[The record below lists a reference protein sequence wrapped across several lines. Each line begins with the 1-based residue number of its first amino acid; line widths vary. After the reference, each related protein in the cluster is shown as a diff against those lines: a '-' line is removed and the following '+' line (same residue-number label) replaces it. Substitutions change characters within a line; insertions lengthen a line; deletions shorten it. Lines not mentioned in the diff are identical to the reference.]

1 MKNPLKDAAMMNVTL
16 GAYTLHC
23 ANRRLAG
30 RRGRGDNMSVRK
42 NIIATLLA
50 WAEVLW
56 TGLTHIDPYLQFSQ
70 PKDVGNRPTPGI
82 GGRLKRWTG
91 GLLVAAY

>member
-1 MKNPLKDAAMMNVTL
+1 MNVTL

-23 ANRRLAG
+23 PNHRLAG
-30 RRGRGDNMSVRK
+30 RRGRGDNISVRK

-56 TGLTHIDPYLQFSQ
+56 TGLTHMDPYLQFSQ
-70 PKDVGNRPTPGI
+70 PKDVGNRPTLALTAKNGQ
-82 GGRLKRWTG
+82 
-91 GLLVAAY
+91 AAFSSPPIRMD